1 MELIITLVLGILL
14 GAFTQYNFM
23 LWQGIVKMVSF
34 GLFNVKSFSV
44 RKSLGKVQTSGDLIT
59 SVDNTHESALN
70 NISIITLNDL
80 LNKSASK
87 NDMIILEKGRRYQI
101 FIKFKLLI
109 KNASA

>member
-14 GAFTQYNFM
+14 GAFTQYNYM
-23 LWQGIVKMVSF
+23 LWQGIVKLVSF
-34 GLFNVKSFSV
+34 GLYNVKSINV
-44 RKSLGKVQTSGDLIT
+44 RKNIGKVETSGDLIT

-70 NISIITLNDL
+70 NISIISLNDL
-80 LNKSASK
+80 LNKSGNR
-87 NDMIILEKGRRYQI
+87 NDMITLEKGRRYQI